1 MMLRRLLIAL
11 APLLILSQ
19 AAHAS
24 EGKQPKTDV
33 GQYVELQP
41 LAMPIVIHGELVNY
55 VFVYVRLN
63 LTSSANVMRLREQE
77 PYFRDALVRA
87 GHRTPFV
94 IVSDYQKVDEARL
107 SAAMMREAVAIVG
120 PGQIKSAVVTAQTPS
135 RRVPQP
141 RPAQPSRS

>member
-1 MMLRRLLIAL
+1 MLRRLLIAL
-11 APLLILSQ
+11 APLLILGQ

-24 EGKQPKTDV
+24 EGKTPKTDV

-41 LAMPIVIHGELVNY
+41 LAMPIVIRGDLVNY

-63 LTSSANVMRLREQE
+63 LTSSANVMRLREME
-77 PYFRDALVRA
+77 PFFRDALVRA

-94 IVSDYQKVDEARL
+94 IATDYQKVDEARL
-107 SAAMMREAVAIVG
+107 TAAMMREATALVG
-120 PGQIKSAVVTAQTPS
+120 PGQIKSVVVTSQTPS

-141 RPAQPSRS
+141 RPAASTRS

>member
-1 MMLRRLLIAL
+1 MLRRLLIAL
-11 APLLILSQ
+11 APLLILGQ

-24 EGKQPKTDV
+24 EGKTPKTDV

-41 LAMPIVIHGELVNY
+41 LAMPIVIRGDLVNY

-63 LTSSANVMRLREQE
+63 LTSGANATRLRELE

-94 IVSDYQKVDEARL
+94 IATDYQKVDEARL
-107 SAAMMREAVAIVG
+107 TAAMMREATALVG
-120 PGQIKSAVVTAQTPS
+120 PGQIKSVVVTSQTPS

-141 RPAQPSRS
+141 RPAASTRS

>member
-11 APLLILSQ
+11 APLLILGQ

-24 EGKQPKTDV
+24 EGKGAKTDV

-41 LAMPIVIHGELVNY
+41 LAMPIVIRGELVNY

-63 LTSSANVMRLREQE
+63 LASSANVTRLREME

-94 IVSDYQKVDEARL
+94 VPSDYQKVDEARL
-107 SAAMMREAVAIVG
+107 TATMMREAIAIAG
-120 PGQIKSAVVTAQTPS
+120 PGQIKSVVVTSQTPS

-141 RPAQPSRS
+141 RADTPTRS

>member
-11 APLLILSQ
+11 APLLILGQ

-24 EGKQPKTDV
+24 ESKGPKTDV

-41 LAMPIVIHGELVNY
+41 LAMPIVIRGDLVNY

-63 LTSSANVMRLREQE
+63 LTSSANVMRLREME
-77 PYFRDALVRA
+77 PFFRDALVRA

-94 IVSDYQKVDEARL
+94 IATDYQKVDEARL
-107 SAAMMREAVAIVG
+107 TAAMMREATALVG
-120 PGQIKSAVVTAQTPS
+120 PGQIKSVVVTSQTPS

-141 RPAQPSRS
+141 RPAASTRS

>member
-41 LAMPIVIHGELVNY
+41 LAVPIVIHGELVNY